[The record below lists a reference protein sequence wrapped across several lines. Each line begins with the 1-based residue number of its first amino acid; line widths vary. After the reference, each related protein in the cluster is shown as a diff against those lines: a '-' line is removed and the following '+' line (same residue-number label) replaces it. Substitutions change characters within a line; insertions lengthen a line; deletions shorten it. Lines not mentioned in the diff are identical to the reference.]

1 MIPHNERITNIYK
14 ILSIIFNLFHGISGI
29 KLDNSLLLVYNIHI
43 NIEKQLNYI
52 MKKDKNMKNKEPKL
66 NEVEIRY
73 QDDRVIL
80 GKHIEQD
87 LTWVFVQPYDDGNWK
102 GCATLEF
109 DFYADGWWYNSQ
121 LIEGGLE
128 DVAKF
133 WKQNMMLSERKMTD
147 KEFEDSILN
156 GYISEMS
163 EGIHCLSHVG

>member
-1 MIPHNERITNIYK
+1 M
-14 ILSIIFNLFHGISGI
+14 
-29 KLDNSLLLVYNIHI
+29 
-43 NIEKQLNYI
+43 
-52 MKKDKNMKNKEPKL
+52 MKKDKKDMKNKEPKL

-109 DFYADGWWYNSQ
+109 DFYADGWWYHSQ
-121 LIEGGLE
+121 FIEGDLE

-133 WKQNMMLSERKMTD
+133 WKQNMMLSERKMND

-163 EGIHCLSHVG
+163 EGMHCLSHVG

>member
-1 MIPHNERITNIYK
+1 M
-14 ILSIIFNLFHGISGI
+14 
-29 KLDNSLLLVYNIHI
+29 
-43 NIEKQLNYI
+43 
-52 MKKDKNMKNKEPKL
+52 MKKDKKDMKL
-66 NEVEIRY
+66 NEVKIRY
-73 QDDRVIL
+73 EDDRVIL
-80 GKHIEQD
+80 GKHLESG

-109 DFYADGWWYNSQ
+109 DFYADGWWYHSQ
-121 LIEGGLE
+121 FIEGDLE

-133 WKQNMMLSERKMTD
+133 WKQNMMLSERKMND

>member
-1 MIPHNERITNIYK
+1 
-14 ILSIIFNLFHGISGI
+14 
-29 KLDNSLLLVYNIHI
+29 
-43 NIEKQLNYI
+43 
-52 MKKDKNMKNKEPKL
+52 MKNKEPKL

-73 QDDRVIL
+73 EDDRVIL
-80 GKHIEQD
+80 GKHLESD
-87 LTWVFVQPYDDGNWK
+87 LTWVFVQPYDDGQMPRHWK
-102 GCATLEF
+102 GVATLEF

-121 LIEGGLE
+121 LIEGSLE

-163 EGIHCLSHVG
+163 EGMHCLSHVG

>member
-1 MIPHNERITNIYK
+1 MVP
-14 ILSIIFNLFHGISGI
+14 ISFQIVGYWHH
-29 KLDNSLLLVYNIHI
+29 KFLHKSPFLVYNGTI

-87 LTWVFVQPYDDGNWK
+87 LTWVFVPHDGDWK

-109 DFYADGWWYNSQ
+109 DYYADGWWYHSQ
-121 LIEGGLE
+121 FISGGLE
-128 DVAKF
+128 DVALF
-133 WKQNMMLSERKMTD
+133 WKQNMMLSERKMND

-163 EGIHCLSHVG
+163 EGMHCLSHVG

>member
-1 MIPHNERITNIYK
+1 M
-14 ILSIIFNLFHGISGI
+14 
-29 KLDNSLLLVYNIHI
+29 
-43 NIEKQLNYI
+43 
-52 MKKDKNMKNKEPKL
+52 MKKDKKDMKL
-66 NEVEIRY
+66 SEVEIRY

-87 LTWVFVQPYDDGNWK
+87 LTWVFVQPYDDGQMPRHWK
-102 GCATLEF
+102 GVATLEF

-133 WKQNMMLSERKMTD
+133 WKQNMMLSERKMND

-163 EGIHCLSHVG
+163 EGMHCLSHVG

>member
-1 MIPHNERITNIYK
+1 VV
-14 ILSIIFNLFHGISGI
+14 
-29 KLDNSLLLVYNIHI
+29 LVYNIHI

-52 MKKDKNMKNKEPKL
+52 MKKDKKDMKNKEPKL

-73 QDDRVIL
+73 EDDRVIL

-87 LTWVFVQPYDDGNWK
+87 LTWVFVPHDGDWK

-109 DFYADGWWYNSQ
+109 DYYADGWWYHSQ
-121 LIEGGLE
+121 FISGGLE
-128 DVAKF
+128 DVALF

-163 EGIHCLSHVG
+163 EGMHCLSHVG

>member
-1 MIPHNERITNIYK
+1 MVP
-14 ILSIIFNLFHGISGI
+14 ISFQIVGYWHH
-29 KLDNSLLLVYNIHI
+29 KFLHKSPFLVYNGTI

-87 LTWVFVQPYDDGNWK
+87 LTWVFVPHDGDWK

-109 DFYADGWWYNSQ
+109 DYYADGWWYHSQ
-121 LIEGGLE
+121 FISGSLE
-128 DVAKF
+128 DVALF
-133 WKQNMMLSERKMTD
+133 WKQNMMLSERKMND

-163 EGIHCLSHVG
+163 EGMHCLSHVG

>member
-1 MIPHNERITNIYK
+1 M
-14 ILSIIFNLFHGISGI
+14 
-29 KLDNSLLLVYNIHI
+29 YNGTI

-87 LTWVFVQPYDDGNWK
+87 LTWVFVPHDGDWK

-109 DFYADGWWYNSQ
+109 DYYADGWWYHSQ
-121 LIEGGLE
+121 FISGGLE
-128 DVAKF
+128 DVALF
-133 WKQNMMLSERKMTD
+133 WKQNMMLSERKMND

-163 EGIHCLSHVG
+163 EGMHCLSHVG

>member
-1 MIPHNERITNIYK
+1 
-14 ILSIIFNLFHGISGI
+14 
-29 KLDNSLLLVYNIHI
+29 
-43 NIEKQLNYI
+43 

-109 DFYADGWWYNSQ
+109 DFYSDGWWYGSKYFRT
-121 LIEGGLE
+121 LPDI
-128 DVAKF
+128 AKF
-133 WKQNMMLSERKMTD
+133 WKQNMMLSPTESMPEEGTQEWK
-147 KEFEDSILN
+147 DSILN

-163 EGIHCLSHVG
+163 EGMHCLSHVG

>member
-1 MIPHNERITNIYK
+1 MVPISFQIVGYWHHK
-14 ILSIIFNLFHGISGI
+14 FLHKSLF
-29 KLDNSLLLVYNIHI
+29 LVYNGTI

-87 LTWVFVQPYDDGNWK
+87 LTWVFVPHDGDWK

-109 DFYADGWWYNSQ
+109 DYYADGWWYNSQ
-121 LIEGGLE
+121 FISGGLE
-128 DVAKF
+128 DVALF
-133 WKQNMMLSERKMTD
+133 WKQNMMLSERKMND

-163 EGIHCLSHVG
+163 EGMHCLSHVG

>member
-1 MIPHNERITNIYK
+1 MVP
-14 ILSIIFNLFHGISGI
+14 ISFQIVGYWHH
-29 KLDNSLLLVYNIHI
+29 KFLHKSPFLVYNGTI

-87 LTWVFVQPYDDGNWK
+87 LTWVFVPHDGDWK

-109 DFYADGWWYNSQ
+109 DYYADGWWYHSQ
-121 LIEGGLE
+121 FICGGLE

-133 WKQNMMLSERKMTD
+133 WKQNMMLSERKMND

-163 EGIHCLSHVG
+163 EGMHCLSHVG

>member
-1 MIPHNERITNIYK
+1 M
-14 ILSIIFNLFHGISGI
+14 
-29 KLDNSLLLVYNIHI
+29 
-43 NIEKQLNYI
+43 
-52 MKKDKNMKNKEPKL
+52 MKKDKKNMKNKEPKL

-87 LTWVFVQPYDDGNWK
+87 LTWVFVPHDGDWK

-109 DFYADGWWYNSQ
+109 DYYADGWWYHSQ
-121 LIEGGLE
+121 FIGGGLE

-133 WKQNMMLSERKMTD
+133 WKQNMMLSERKMND

>member
-1 MIPHNERITNIYK
+1 MVP
-14 ILSIIFNLFHGISGI
+14 ISFQIVGYWHH
-29 KLDNSLLLVYNIHI
+29 KFLHKSPFLVYNGTI

-66 NEVEIRY
+66 NEVKIRY

-87 LTWVFVQPYDDGNWK
+87 LTWVFVPHDGDWK

-109 DFYADGWWYNSQ
+109 DYYADGWWYHSQ
-121 LIEGGLE
+121 FISGGLE

-133 WKQNMMLSERKMTD
+133 WKQNMMLSERKMND

-163 EGIHCLSHVG
+163 EGMHCLSHVG

>member
-1 MIPHNERITNIYK
+1 
-14 ILSIIFNLFHGISGI
+14 
-29 KLDNSLLLVYNIHI
+29 
-43 NIEKQLNYI
+43 

-109 DFYADGWWYNSQ
+109 DYYADGWWYNSQ
-121 LIEGGLE
+121 LIEGSLE

-133 WKQNMMLSERKMTD
+133 WKQNMMLSERKMND

-163 EGIHCLSHVG
+163 EGMHCLSNVG

>member
-1 MIPHNERITNIYK
+1 M
-14 ILSIIFNLFHGISGI
+14 
-29 KLDNSLLLVYNIHI
+29 
-43 NIEKQLNYI
+43 
-52 MKKDKNMKNKEPKL
+52 MKKDKKDMKL
-66 NEVEIRY
+66 NEVKIRY
-73 QDDRVIL
+73 EDDRVIL
-80 GKHIEQD
+80 GKHLESG

-109 DFYADGWWYNSQ
+109 DFYADGWWYHSQ

-133 WKQNMMLSERKMTD
+133 WKQNMMLSPTKSMPEEGTQEWK
-147 KEFEDSILN
+147 DSILN

>member
-1 MIPHNERITNIYK
+1 M
-14 ILSIIFNLFHGISGI
+14 
-29 KLDNSLLLVYNIHI
+29 
-43 NIEKQLNYI
+43 
-52 MKKDKNMKNKEPKL
+52 MKKDKKDMKNKEPKL

-109 DFYADGWWYNSQ
+109 DFYSDGWWYGSHNPRYFRS
-121 LIEGGLE
+121 LPDI
-128 DVAKF
+128 AKY
-133 WKQNMMLSERKMTD
+133 WKENMMLSERKMTD

-163 EGIHCLSHVG
+163 EGMHCLSHVG

>member
-1 MIPHNERITNIYK
+1 MVP
-14 ILSIIFNLFHGISGI
+14 ISFQIVGYWHH
-29 KLDNSLLLVYNIHI
+29 KFLHKSPFLVYNGTI

-87 LTWVFVQPYDDGNWK
+87 LTWVFVPHDGDWK

-109 DFYADGWWYNSQ
+109 DYYADGWWYNSQ
-121 LIEGGLE
+121 FISGGLE
-128 DVAKF
+128 DVALF
-133 WKQNMMLSERKMTD
+133 WKQNMMLSERKMND

-163 EGIHCLSHVG
+163 EGMHCLSHVG

>member
-1 MIPHNERITNIYK
+1 MVP
-14 ILSIIFNLFHGISGI
+14 ISFQIVGYWHH
-29 KLDNSLLLVYNIHI
+29 KFLHKSPFLVYNGTI

-87 LTWVFVQPYDDGNWK
+87 LTWVFVPHDGDWK

-109 DFYADGWWYNSQ
+109 DYYADGWWYHSQ
-121 LIEGGLE
+121 FISGGLE

-133 WKQNMMLSERKMTD
+133 WKQNMMLSERKMND

>member
-1 MIPHNERITNIYK
+1 MVP
-14 ILSIIFNLFHGISGI
+14 ISFQIVGYWHH
-29 KLDNSLLLVYNIHI
+29 KFLHKSPFLVYNGTI

-87 LTWVFVQPYDDGNWK
+87 LTWVFVPHDGDWK

-109 DFYADGWWYNSQ
+109 DYYADGWWYHSQ
-121 LIEGGLE
+121 FISGGLE

-133 WKQNMMLSERKMTD
+133 WKQNMMLSERKMND

-163 EGIHCLSHVG
+163 EGMHCLSHVG

>member
-1 MIPHNERITNIYK
+1 M
-14 ILSIIFNLFHGISGI
+14 
-29 KLDNSLLLVYNIHI
+29 
-43 NIEKQLNYI
+43 
-52 MKKDKNMKNKEPKL
+52 MKKDKKDMKNKEPKL

-80 GKHIEQD
+80 AKHIEQD

-163 EGIHCLSHVG
+163 EGLHCLSHVG

>member
-1 MIPHNERITNIYK
+1 MAPVPLQIVGHWCHKFLHKTIV
-14 ILSIIFNLFHGISGI
+14 
-29 KLDNSLLLVYNIHI
+29 LVYNGTI

-87 LTWVFVQPYDDGNWK
+87 LTWVFVPHDGDWK

-109 DFYADGWWYNSQ
+109 DYYADGWWYHSQ
-121 LIEGGLE
+121 FISGSLE

-133 WKQNMMLSERKMTD
+133 WKQNMMLSERKMND

-163 EGIHCLSHVG
+163 EGMHCLSHVG